1 MRAEIS
7 DYKQKNE
14 SNPPRIISLSKWRG
28 KEVWH
33 PWPVQTTSERQR
45 RQMNCLWQCWAP
57 LGSYKWLSMHLP
69 LVVCVCMVFNECFTY
84 QDSSITNEGRTV
96 FCYCSHKPDTKL
108 WTLKIAQRRHK
119 KRPGFSTMC
128 AGLIMGDAFFREK
141 QQSIVRKCATYSQKT
156 FCQFDALCVFHHTA
170 AENMNIDKMTQRC
183 IIKTLFITELPPVCP
198 HSLKVNS
205 STCEFKQ
212 LSMARNDMSSVI
224 FRSCLWPPAYDT
236 LSDHQKKLAWCV
248 NTHAGTLFR
257 LIVCLSNEER
267 RCITDTFKFTTHK
280 IIVLIYQL
288 CFQKQ
293 TFIYLTGTWLDFRLD
308 HYLMTIYHSNFR
320 V

>member
-57 LGSYKWLSMHLP
+57 LGSYKWLSMRLP

-108 WTLKIAQRRHK
+108 CILHWKLLNVDTK
-119 KRPGFSTMC
+119 K
-128 AGLIMGDAFFREK
+128 GLVSR
-141 QQSIVRKCATYSQKT
+141 Q
-156 FCQFDALCVFHHTA
+156 CVLGSLW
-170 AENMNIDKMTQRC
+170 E
-183 IIKTLFITELPPVCP
+183 TLFSGE
-198 HSLKVNS
+198 NNN
-205 STCEFKQ
+205 Q
-212 LSMARNDMSSVI
+212 
-224 FRSCLWPPAYDT
+224 
-236 LSDHQKKLAWCV
+236 
-248 NTHAGTLFR
+248 
-257 LIVCLSNEER
+257 
-267 RCITDTFKFTTHK
+267 
-280 IIVLIYQL
+280 
-288 CFQKQ
+288 
-293 TFIYLTGTWLDFRLD
+293 
-308 HYLMTIYHSNFR
+308 
-320 V
+320 